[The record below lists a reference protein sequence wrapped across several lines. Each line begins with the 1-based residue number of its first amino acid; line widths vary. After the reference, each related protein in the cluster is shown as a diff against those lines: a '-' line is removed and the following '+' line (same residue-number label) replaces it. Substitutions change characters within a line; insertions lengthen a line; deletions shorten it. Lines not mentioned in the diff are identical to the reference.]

1 MICIYGVKNEDSGA
15 HKLGLTQN
23 LIERLG
29 ELQVGNGGELTIT
42 DVAQMPKINLAEEEA
57 KMHNYFKDF
66 HIRGEWYR
74 VTEEQV
80 KEYFNQVKKR
90 YAQIETIEGLVEH
103 KPRYREHIR
112 TAPPCYFY
120 PEQQAQDKGMGSFYD
135 KYRYRTMLWAGV
147 KEDHPSYASRDKKTG
162 LSRVFIS
169 NKKHLENLHQN
180 KFNKE
185 PVSKGTLEEY
195 YA

>member
-1 MICIYGVKNEDSGA
+1 MKCTYAIKNGEYDE
-15 HKLGLTQN
+15 HKLGYTEN
-23 LIERLG
+23 LKDRMRD
-29 ELQVGNGGELTIT
+29 LQIGNPFKLTIT
-42 DVAQMPKINLAEEEA
+42 DTVQMPVINLLEEEK
-57 KMHNYFKDF
+57 KMHNHFKDF

-80 KEYFNQVKKR
+80 KEYFNEVKKR
-90 YAQIETIEGLVEH
+90 YAQIKTIEGLVEH

-135 KYRYRTMLWAGV
+135 KYRYRTMLWANV

-169 NKKHLENLHQN
+169 GRKHKENMHQM
-180 KFNKE
+180 KFEEELNTQT
-185 PVSKGTLEEY
+185 TLEQH